1 MTHKLFKWLLVLAMG
16 VAGCGPIAGDSGSG
30 WGVRAWFD
38 APLPATVFFPPNP
51 CQIVAH
57 GSSPIGIAVF
67 ELSIN
72 GEITSIPSPETDSS
86 LVTLTRDCGLSRP
99 GEYLLLLRSQD
110 NDGNWS
116 GFAETNLTIVG
127 GEIPIATLPT
137 TEPTATETAMP
148 TLTSTVEPA
157 GVISIE
163 RVSTNLV
170 YLGRTN
176 CGPLDV
182 TITSR
187 VTSPKG
193 IQVVML
199 FYRFQIGNTSTEF
212 QILSMNSIGGDL
224 YELTLN
230 PTSLLGG
237 SVPFDQAIL
246 QYQIIV
252 QQNDGDTS
260 LRTSVMSD
268 IAVKACV

>member
-127 GEIPIATLPT
+127 GETPIATLPT
-137 TEPTATETAMP
+137 TEPTATETATP